1 MITKTYPVASLK
13 AAPADEGEGIVEAIV
28 SVFGNV
34 DKVGDRVMP
43 GAFTKSLGE
52 WADLNAKG
60 RYLPFT
66 DTHDWTRAG
75 RIGKVIEAKE
85 TDEGLWVK
93 AQLFMGQESA
103 RDIYTHIKEGVVGE
117 FSFAYDVVREK
128 IAPDKANELLEVN
141 LLDAAAVMHG
151 ANASTY
157 LVGVK
162 TGRVLSA
169 KNESD
174 LQTAADLLQGV
185 LAQVQQAAEP
195 KAGPSKG
202 ADTEEPEKAKVSDL
216 PRMHADLF
224 GTEFDAISA

>member
-1 MITKTYPVASLK
+1 MITKKYPVASLK
-13 AAPADEGEGIVEAIV
+13 AASEGEGVVEAIV

-34 DKVGDRVMP
+34 DNVGDRVMP
-43 GAFTKSLGE
+43 GAFATTLRDWSD
-52 WADLNAKG
+52 ANAKG

-75 RIGKVIEAKE
+75 RIGKVIDAKE

-93 AQLFMGQESA
+93 AQLFMNQESA
-103 RDIYTHIKEGVVGE
+103 RDVFTHIKEGIVGE
-117 FSFAYDVVREK
+117 FSFAYDVIREK
-128 IAPDKANELLEVN
+128 KAADQANELLEVN

-151 ANASTY
+151 ANAETH

-162 TGRVLSA
+162 AELLA
-169 KNESD
+169 KTEAD
-174 LQTAADLLQGV
+174 LQKAVDIAQGV

-202 ADTEEPEKAKVSDL
+202 ADTEEPEEAKVSDL

-224 GTEFDAISA
+224 GVEFDALSV